1 MMGPMTQ
8 AFAHLGGRWATGVSD
23 VTNDLGALD
32 GGGRW
37 AVLLPYSGLPVAI
50 RFRSWLEQPRVVRP
64 MGLGSSEVGPIRWQG
79 PPANSWNSSV
89 DEPEYLAAV
98 EEVRTAIAAGSV
110 YQANICR
117 VLSAQLPDTGQS
129 DLAGLYELLRVG
141 NPAPYS
147 GMICAP
153 ELGIEV
159 VTASPELFL
168 ERQEGVIRSG
178 PIKGTGKVAGDLTA
192 KDEAENV
199 MIVDLV
205 RNDLS
210 KVCAT
215 GSVTVPELLKV
226 EVHPGLVHLASYI
239 SGTLLPDAGWPQII
253 EATFPPGSITGA
265 PKSSAIRIIGE
276 LEPAP
281 REYYCGAIGWV
292 DADEGTACLAVAIRT
307 FWKSAGQLHFGTGA
321 GITWSSDAQAEW
333 RETQLKAAHLTTV
346 AAGSW
351 QS

>member
-8 AFAHLGGRWATGVSD
+8 AFAHLGGRLATGVSD
-23 VTNDLGALD
+23 ITNDLGALD
-32 GGGRW
+32 SGGRW
-37 AVLLPYSGLPVAI
+37 AVLLPYSGTPVAI
-50 RFRSWLEQPRVVRP
+50 RFTSWLELPSVVGQS
-64 MGLGSSEVGPIRWQG
+64 GLGPIRWQG
-79 PPANSWNSSV
+79 PASSSWRSSV
-89 DEPEYLAAV
+89 DEPGYLAAV

-110 YQANICR
+110 YQTNICR
-117 VLSAQLPDTGQS
+117 ILSAQMPDERQS
-129 DLAGLYELLRVG
+129 DISGLYELLRVG

-159 VTASPELFL
+159 ATASPELFL
-168 ERQEGVIRSG
+168 ERQKGVIRSG

-210 KVCAT
+210 KVCET
-215 GSVTVPELLKV
+215 GSVTVPDLLKV
-226 EVHPGLVHLASYI
+226 EVHPGLVHLASYV
-239 SGTLLPDAGWPQII
+239 SGTLLADASWRDII

-276 LEPAP
+276 LEPSP

-346 AAGSW
+346 AAGAW

>member
-37 AVLLPYSGLPVAI
+37 AVLLPYSGTPVAI
-50 RFRSWLEQPRVVRP
+50 RFTSWLELPSE
-64 MGLGSSEVGPIRWQG
+64 LGPTAHGSAKWQG
-79 PPANSWNSSV
+79 PAANSWRSSV
-89 DEPEYLAAV
+89 DEYGYLAAV

-110 YQANICR
+110 YQTNICR
-117 VLSAQLPDTGQS
+117 ILSAQMPDERQS
-129 DLAGLYELLRVG
+129 DISGLYELLRVG

-159 VTASPELFL
+159 ATASPELFL
-168 ERQEGVIRSG
+168 ERQKGVIRSG
-178 PIKGTGKVAGDLTA
+178 PIKGTRKVAGDLTA

-205 RNDLS
+205 RNDLA

-215 GSVTVPELLKV
+215 GSVTVPDLLKV
-226 EVHPGLVHLASYI
+226 EVHPGLVHLASYV
-239 SGTLLPDAGWPQII
+239 SGTLLADASWPQII

-276 LEPAP
+276 LEPSP

-333 RETQLKAAHLTTV
+333 RETQLKAAHLTNV

>member
-37 AVLLPYSGLPVAI
+37 AVLLPYSGPPVAI

-64 MGLGSSEVGPIRWQG
+64 LGLGSSEVGPIRWQG
-79 PPANSWNSSV
+79 PPANSWSSSV

-129 DLAGLYELLRVG
+129 DIAGLYELLRVG

-253 EATFPPGSITGA
+253 EATFPRA
-265 PKSSAIRIIGE
+265 R
-276 LEPAP
+276 
-281 REYYCGAIGWV
+281 
-292 DADEGTACLAVAIRT
+292 
-307 FWKSAGQLHFGTGA
+307 
-321 GITWSSDAQAEW
+321 
-333 RETQLKAAHLTTV
+333 
-346 AAGSW
+346 
-351 QS
+351 